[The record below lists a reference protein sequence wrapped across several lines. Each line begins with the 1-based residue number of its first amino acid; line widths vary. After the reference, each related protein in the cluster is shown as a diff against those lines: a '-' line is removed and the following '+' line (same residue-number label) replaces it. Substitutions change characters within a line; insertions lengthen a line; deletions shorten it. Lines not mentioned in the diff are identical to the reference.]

1 MGVNND
7 SASWLP
13 VTQPN
18 SRLEQE
24 KPATPALNA
33 QSQQIAIEH
42 PQNTRSVDEP
52 KEVQPSQQSEELMSY
67 PSEHQLE
74 QLEALSQRLNRELK
88 FELDEESG
96 EQVVYIFSKQT
107 GELIRQIPAQ
117 ELLEL
122 NTKLAQH
129 PLTSL
134 SEKI

>member
-1 MGVNND
+1 MAVNND

-33 QSQQIAIEH
+33 QYQLSAIDH
-42 PQNTRSVDEP
+42 PQNTRSVDKP
-52 KEVQPSQQSEELMSY
+52 KEVQPSQESEELMSY